1 MRRIKTDGLEGE
13 RLALVEAANARGKNL
28 KELSLKLGRNHS
40 YLYQF
45 VKRHAPAHLTAE
57 DASALGK
64 WLMVDPSSLSANYVS
79 SLLLAESAPAKKPIP
94 IVGYIG
100 AGDEVQ
106 FVDSYAK
113 GDGMDEVT
121 VEGYYSPSA
130 VGAVIRG
137 HSMRDRNLFDEDL
150 LIWDDTRP
158 DIEAFVGKRACVVK
172 LADERIMVKQVVHG
186 AEPGL
191 YTLLSSNYPPIEDVA
206 LLWCAK
212 IKLVLQ
218 RGD

>member
-1 MRRIKTDGLEGE
+1 MGISRITVNRLENGKRDFKNE
-13 RLALVEAANARGKNL
+13 YLEKAAEVLNIAVS
-28 KELSLKLGRNHS
+28 ELFDK
-40 YLYQF
+40 
-45 VKRHAPAHLTAE
+45 PA
-57 DASALGK
+57 
-64 WLMVDPSSLSANYVS
+64 
-79 SLLLAESAPAKKPIP
+79 IP

-121 VEGYYSPSA
+121 VEGYYSRSA

-137 HSMRDRNLFDEDL
+137 HSMRDRNLFDADV

-158 DIEAFVGKRACVVK
+158 DVDSFVGKRACVVK
-172 LADERIMVKQVVHG
+172 LADERIMVKQVVRG

-191 YTLLSSNYPPIEDVA
+191 YTLLSSNFPPIEDVA